1 MTSEGVLQLVLAA
14 ADDVGRVFDHTD
26 LAEWPAGLLEEVLAL
41 GILRPSAG
49 GLTAVCPSCDDR
61 HVEIVRRRAGPD
73 GEQRLFMYCPE
84 QLRVE
89 VTADMCRG
97 WEIDPAGLAA
107 AVARAM
113 SPRGTASEVVRD
125 RMWRVGHLGVGGTK
139 RAVVLARRMGEG
151 DAASVANHVG
161 PGGRQIVLVPS
172 RAPDDRV
179 WPGAVPAVIRLA
191 DIASIED
198 GLLRLDHESTMA
210 TIREADGIAEAGGLL
225 PVDPEVKKQVVRQQ
239 VKAEIKGH
247 LEDDVLIAARLTHG
261 STRKAAAALTEELG
275 RPVSK
280 DQVQRAIQR
289 AGGLDAL
296 ADATNSASVARS
308 VASQPRDR
316 AKEISRRR

>member
-1 MTSEGVLQLVLAA
+1 MTSEGVLRLVLAA

-73 GEQRLFMYCPE
+73 GEQRLFIYCPE

-125 RMWRVGHLGVGGTK
+125 RMWRVGRLGVGGTK

-151 DAASVANHVG
+151 DAASIANHVG

-247 LEDDVLIAARLTHG
+247 LEDDVLVAAYVAHG
-261 STRKAAAALTEELG
+261 SYRKAAAALTEQTGE
-275 RPVSK
+275 PVTTDK
-280 DQVQRAIQR
+280 VQRAVER
-289 AGGLDAL
+289 RGGIAEVM
-296 ADATNSASVARS
+296 ADSDTPSVART
-308 VASQPRDR
+308 VASQRRDR
-316 AKEISRRR
+316 QKKVLTYR